1 MKKDNCDFLDIPF
14 DVNTGILGMV
24 WSKHLPHR
32 SFFTYFINKM
42 IETGQMDSIL
52 KKWLSK
58 PKDDCGSNGEFVSM
72 GLENMVSAF
81 AMILT
86 SVVFAFLLLWFEVV
100 LQTYYRKKSNSG
112 SEDSKG
118 KIERT
123 F

>member
-42 IETGQMDSIL
+42 IETGQMDRIL
-52 KKWLSK
+52 KKWLPK

-86 SVVFAFLLLWFEVV
+86 AVVFAFLLLMLEVV
-100 LQTYYRKKSNSG
+100 MRTYYRKKLSSG

-118 KIERT
+118 KIEHT